1 MAVGRISGPLLKD
14 NLLRDGVDLAFETDL
29 LYLDVNHSR
38 VGINTASPQYDL
50 DVNGTI
56 RTTNL
61 IATTDAKLATF
72 TFSGNTL
79 SSSNNTINL
88 TPSGTNAVVYQG
100 KISVGS
106 LNISTNTINSVGT
119 NTDINI
125 SPSGT
130 GFVNLNS
137 NTLITGDL
145 HVTGNITADGGS
157 SGNIQLGNQS
167 TDTVTF
173 DAEVNSDILPS
184 ANNTYSLGSSSLTW
198 KNVYVDTVN
207 SSNIN
212 STSVSTA
219 DLKTSALEI
228 TGNTISTYTTDTDI
242 NLTPNGAGNVVL
254 SNLAFSNNNITN
266 TVTGAVTNFVS
277 TGNGYYKFGGTYG
290 LVIPVGDNTTRPP
303 LILDETGM
311 IRYNTTSQGVEVYN
325 GAAWASVAGNNGG
338 ITSGVASDIG
348 IATVLT
354 FG

>member
-38 VGINTASPQYDL
+38 VGINTASPAYDL
-50 DVNGTI
+50 DVNDTI

-61 IATTDAKLATF
+61 IADTSAKLATF

-88 TPSGTNAVVYQG
+88 TPSGVNAVVYQG
-100 KISVGS
+100 TISVGS
-106 LNISTNTINSVGT
+106 LNVKTNTISSVGT
-119 NTDINI
+119 NVDINI

-130 GFVNLNS
+130 GKINLNS
-137 NTLITGDL
+137 NALVNGNLHATGD
-145 HVTGNITADGGS
+145 ITADG
-157 SGNIQLGNQS
+157 NITLGNAS

-184 ANNTYSLGSSSLTW
+184 QNSQFSLGSLSLKW
-198 KNVYVDTVN
+198 KNIYVGIVN
-207 SSNIN
+207 SDNIN
-212 STSVSTA
+212 STAVATS

-242 NLTPNGAGNVVL
+242 NLTPNGSGNVVL

-266 TVTGAVTNFVS
+266 TVVGAVTNFVS
-277 TGNGYYKFGGTYG
+277 TGNGYYKFGGSYG
-290 LVIPVGDNTTRPP
+290 LVIPVGDNTDRPP
-303 LILDETGM
+303 LILDEIGM
-311 IRYNTTSQGVEVYN
+311 VRFNTVSQGVEVYN

-338 ITSGVASDIG
+338 ITSSVASDIG

>member
-14 NLLRDGVDLAFETDL
+14 NLLRDGVDLAFETSL

-61 IATTDAKLATF
+61 IATTSAKLATF

-79 SSSNNTINL
+79 SSSDNTINL

-106 LNISTNTINSVGT
+106 LNIATNTISSVGT
-119 NTDINI
+119 NVDINV

-130 GFVNLNS
+130 GKIKLNS
-137 NTLITGDL
+137 NTLVNGNLHATGD
-145 HVTGNITADGGS
+145 ITADG
-157 SGNIQLGNQS
+157 NITLGNAS

-173 DAEVNSDILPS
+173 DAEINSDILPNT
-184 ANNTYSLGSSSLTW
+184 NNTHSLGSLSLKW
-198 KNVYVDTVN
+198 KNIYVGTAN
-207 SSNIN
+207 SDNVI
-212 STSVSTA
+212 STSVATS
-219 DLKTSALEI
+219 DLKTSDLEI

-266 TVTGAVTNFVS
+266 TVIGAVTNFVS
-277 TGNGYYKFGGTYG
+277 TGNGYYKFGGSYG
-290 LVIPVGDNTTRPP
+290 LVIPVGDNADRPP
-303 LILDETGM
+303 LILDEIGM
-311 IRYNTTSQGVEVYN
+311 IRFNTVSQGVEVYN

-338 ITSGVASDIG
+338 ITSSAASDIG